1 MVMIAP
7 LRRQRNFMPALVIS
21 HAEELAYLWGR
32 RRHGLYSDT
41 LTIPDLQQLQER
53 IEAHLQGVAVAA
65 EATHELLGEGLQSD
79 DRDEVFAAACA
90 LLRSG
95 SARAVAEV
103 VEAFH
108 CASAARLPGLRDALA
123 ITPQPGTINALA
135 AALRNLRSPAQAVAA
150 AAILATQRKLDCD
163 DATLFGLL
171 ALDDP
176 DLARQAWQVLPHLPA
191 ERVQALELPY
201 AARLQTD
208 SPALRDSVLSAAC
221 WCNEPWV
228 EPFVHKLAEHGD
240 TFGLSWHAALTRQ
253 PPGPIWQQGLNKLPG
268 PQRCSLLAR
277 AGHPDALAQLVETL
291 SDADPA
297 TAAAAAGAFQ
307 RVTGLDV
314 NGTRRTL
321 APRDDA
327 DEFEREFADE
337 VWLPDLNRAQ
347 QLWSRFESHWRGGSR
362 WCRGHEISSS
372 LSSAAQTVIDL
383 AARWDFGMRAAL
395 AGARLI
401 PPPPVI

>member
-7 LRRQRNFMPALVIS
+7 LRRQHNFMPALVIS

-32 RRHGLYSDT
+32 RRKALYSDT
-41 LTIPDLQQLQER
+41 LTVPDLQHLQER

-65 EATHELLGEGLQSD
+65 EAAHELLGDGLQSD
-79 DRDEVFAAACA
+79 DQDEVFAAACA

-95 SARAVAEV
+95 SMHAVTEV
-103 VEAFH
+103 LDAFH
-108 CASAARLPGLRDALA
+108 SASVARLSGLRDALA
-123 ITPQPGTINALA
+123 ITPHPGTTAALTAALA
-135 AALRNLRSPAQAVAA
+135 NRRSPAQAVAA
-150 AAILATQRKLDCD
+150 AAILVTQRRLDCD
-163 DATLFGLL
+163 DATLLGLL
-171 ALDDP
+171 TLDDA
-176 DLARQAWQVLPHLPA
+176 DLAQQAWRVLPHLPA
-191 ERVQALELPY
+191 ECLQTRELPY
-201 AARLQTD
+201 AAHLQSA
-208 SPALRDSVLSAAC
+208 SPTLRDSVLTAAC
-221 WCNEPWV
+221 WRNEPWV
-228 EPFVHKLAEHGD
+228 ESFVHKLAAHGD
-240 TFGLSWHAALTRQ
+240 VFGLTWHAALTRQ
-253 PPGPIWQQGLNKLPG
+253 PPDPIWQKGLDSLPG

-277 AGHPDALAQLVETL
+277 AGHPDAVAQLIGTM

-307 RVTGLDV
+307 RVTGFDV
-314 NGTRRTL
+314 SGTRQTI
-321 APRDDA
+321 APKDDA

-337 VWLPDLNRAQ
+337 VWLPDQNRAQ
-347 QLWSRFESHWRGGSR
+347 QLWSRFERQWRTGSR

-372 LSSAAQTVIDL
+372 LSSTAQTVIDL